1 MDAAS
6 SVEYFVLLRRQLL
19 EVLQLTPESD
29 AVFGII
35 KDLKLGNTS
44 FVRFGRLLLLA
55 ALPFLGGLHLFRLL
69 SDELDGLLAGV
80 ARHQVADHSAPAG
93 PAAVDCFYCSYLLP
107 YFGI

>member
-35 KDLKLGNTS
+35 KDLKLGNAS

-69 SDELDGLLAGV
+69 SDELNGLLAG
-80 ARHQVADHSAPAG
+80 SPLG
-93 PAAVDCFYCSYLLP
+93 PWKCLRFPFEKGKLTGWP
-107 YFGI
+107 M

>member
-44 FVRFGRLLLLA
+44 FGF
-55 ALPFLGGLHLFRLL
+55 
-69 SDELDGLLAGV
+69 
-80 ARHQVADHSAPAG
+80 
-93 PAAVDCFYCSYLLP
+93 
-107 YFGI
+107 